1 MCTGVAVR
9 AKLRL
14 RGGGGGALK
23 GKEVG
28 GLPAGLSFRGFDKRL
43 HQPACPSLLL
53 SLGLET

>member
-9 AKLRL
+9 TKL
-14 RGGGGGALK
+14 RGGGLK
-23 GKEVG
+23 GKEAG
-28 GLPAGLSFRGFDKRL
+28 GLPAGLTCRGFDKRL